1 VFHVKQVDVQSPRGE
16 KAMEED
22 LVLKSFRHMLY
33 VSLSMLVKFGRPTNA
48 PQEDWDFALAALLAM
63 AED

>member
-1 VFHVKQVDVQSPRGE
+1 
-16 KAMEED
+16 MEED